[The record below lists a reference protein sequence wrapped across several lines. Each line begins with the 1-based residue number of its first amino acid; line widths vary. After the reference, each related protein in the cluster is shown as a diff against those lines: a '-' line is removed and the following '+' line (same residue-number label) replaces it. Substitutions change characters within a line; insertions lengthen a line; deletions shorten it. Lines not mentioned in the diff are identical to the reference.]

1 MTEESAVELPGLRFL
16 QSLGYT
22 ELSATE
28 VNAQRESY
36 ERVLL
41 KDTLVDALE
50 RINDIPRATALS
62 VYNELAGLSDN
73 EAWFKRLRGQA
84 SKKVSGE
91 STSTTIKLLDFD
103 QLENNTWGVTRQFY
117 VKAGG
122 NGIEAD
128 LVVFVNGI
136 PLVVIEAKDLTG
148 GLEKGIAQIRRYEA
162 QVEALFAPNAFN
174 IVTTGALMRYAAT
187 GSQSQY
193 WFDWPESTLSEQRWR
208 RRGGFAVAPLQ
219 LQPGSLPDVALSG
232 RTQNQPFAKTQ
243 AMERGFTELLTPA
256 RLLDLIAHFIV
267 FERDAT
273 GQKVVKKICR
283 YQQLRAVNKMVERVI
298 EGKHRKGLIWHT
310 QGSGKSLTMVFA
322 ALKLKFHRGI
332 EHPRLKNPNILV
344 VTDRK
349 DLDAQ
354 ITGTFRAC
362 GLPNPRHAR
371 STGELRALI
380 EQESPGRVITSTIF
394 KFDGDDPRFESPG
407 MRERQAALA
416 ELAAPDSAN
425 WILLVDECHRTQ
437 EELLGAYLR
446 ATFPD
451 AFFFGFT
458 GTPVKKNDKDTYA
471 NFGAPGEG
479 YLDKYGIDQAVR
491 DGATVKV
498 LYTARLTEWHLED
511 AEVDAAFER
520 YFAAEDD
527 ETRQRLKE
535 RGVTRSDLARLS
547 TRIEQIAADI
557 WQHFRAHIRPDGYK
571 AQIVTVDR
579 RAVAKHK
586 EALDAVIARW
596 YMAEHGLSESAA
608 RLRATAHSAAIYS
621 ANANDAGELLE
632 DESVR
637 GVLRFQLSE
646 AEQKDAIQRFRDPE
660 SELYFLIVCDKLLTG
675 FDAPVEQAMYLDK
688 SLRDHN
694 LLQAIT
700 RTNRRFRQKPYGLI
714 VDYFGVSQNLQDAL
728 SAYRADDVKNALRP
742 ETGLHDE
749 LRDAHRQV
757 MAMVD
762 PEVRVDARQAV
773 HALGSLD
780 RYYDFCQRARAFIAL
795 YGALMPDP
803 VVIPYAPD
811 LKLVT
816 AMIHVGKMEWENEEP
831 DLSFA
836 HYSAKLRQMLEEHL
850 EVTGIREL
858 CTLRS
863 LSDSAFWKDFNDAD
877 SETARDLETAAVRK
891 TVELKKIISEKLGE
905 NAERYASF
913 SERLKE
919 LIASFQLGLFDDAAA
934 KLDALENVARDLQRE
949 DAAHQTSRLSEHAFG
964 IWSILKAT
972 VADVS
977 NQEAPTEGQTEAAAQ
992 ATEYAEAYAEGT
1004 VHAQH
1009 LAALETLAEDIAALY
1024 QSDEHAP
1031 IRWQEKGSVRHELRK
1046 RVRHMLVRRKVAGW
1060 QELPEKI
1067 ETFALKHFAKS

>member
-1 MTEESAVELPGLRFL
+1 MSEESAVEIPGLRFL
-16 QSLGYT
+16 ETLGYT
-22 ELSATE
+22 ELSAAE

-50 RINDIPRATALS
+50 RINHIPRETALS

-103 QLENNTWGVTRQFY
+103 RLENNTWQVTRQFY

-122 NGIEAD
+122 KVIEAD

-187 GSQSQY
+187 GSPLQY
-193 WFDWPESTLSEQRWR
+193 WFDWPESTI
-208 RRGGFAVAPLQ
+208 
-219 LQPGSLPDVALSG
+219 PGSA
-232 RTQNQPFAKTQ
+232 FAKTQ

-273 GQKVVKKICR
+273 GQKVIKKICR

-298 EGKHRKGLIWHT
+298 EDKHRKGLIWHT

-332 EHPRLKNPNILV
+332 EHARLKNPNILV

-362 GLPNPRHAR
+362 GLPNPKHAR

-380 EQESPGRVITSTIF
+380 AQKSPGRVITSTIF
-394 KFDGDDPRFESPG
+394 KFDGEDPRFESG
-407 MRERQAALA
+407 SMRERQAAMA

-479 YLDKYGIDQAVR
+479 YLDKYGIDEAVR

-498 LYTARLTEWHLED
+498 LYTARLPEWHLEE
-511 AEVDAAFER
+511 AELDAAFDR

-527 ETRQRLKE
+527 ETRRKLKE
-535 RGVTRSDLARLS
+535 RGVTRSDLARLPS
-547 TRIEQIAADI
+547 RIAQIAADI
-557 WQHFRAHIRPDGYK
+557 WQHFRAHIHPDGYK

-579 RAVAKHK
+579 RAVAEHK
-586 EALDAVIARW
+586 KALDQVIARW
-596 YMAEHGLSESAA
+596 YVAEHGLSESAA
-608 RLRATAHSAAIYS
+608 RQRATAHSAAIYS
-621 ANANDAGELLE
+621 ANANDAGEVLE

-646 AEQKDAIQRFRDPE
+646 AQQKDAIQRFRDPE

-700 RTNRRFRQKPYGLI
+700 RTNRRFGDKPYGLI
-714 VDYFGVSQNLQDAL
+714 VDYFGVSKNLKDAL

-742 ETGLHDE
+742 EAGLHND

-762 PEVRVDARQAV
+762 PEHRHDARDAV
-773 HALGSLD
+773 RALGSLD
-780 RYYDFCQRARAFIAL
+780 RYYDFCQRAKAFIAL
-795 YGALMPDP
+795 YGALVPDP

-816 AMIHVGKMEWENEEP
+816 LMIPVGKMEWENEEP
-831 DLSFA
+831 DLSFT
-836 HYSAKLRQMLEEHL
+836 HYSAKLRQMLEDHL

-863 LSDSAFWKDFNDAD
+863 LSDRAFWADFDAAD
-877 SETARDLETAAVRK
+877 ENATPRDLETAAVRK
-891 TVELKKIISEKLGE
+891 TVELKKIISEKLTE

-919 LIASFQLGLFDDAAA
+919 LIASFQLGLFDAAA
-934 KLDALENVARDLQRE
+934 KLDALKTLTGDLQAE
-949 DAAHQTSRLSEHAFG
+949 VAAHENSRLDARAFG

-972 VADVS
+972 VADFS
-977 NQEAPTEGQTEAAAQ
+977 DGEQPSEGQPDATAQ
-992 ATEYAEAYAEGT
+992 ATQYAEAYADGT
-1004 VHAQH
+1004 AHAQR
-1009 LAALETLAEDIAALY
+1009 LAMLETLAEDIAALY
-1024 QSDEHAP
+1024 LSDAHAP

-1046 RVRHMLVRRKVAGW
+1046 RVRHMLYRDDVPGW
-1060 QELPEKI
+1060 RELPEKI

>member
-1 MTEESAVELPGLRFL
+1 MSEESAVEIPGLRFL
-16 QSLGYT
+16 ETLGYT
-22 ELSATE
+22 ELSAAE
-28 VNAQRESY
+28 VNAQRESL

-41 KDTLVDALE
+41 KDTLVDALM
-50 RINDIPRATALS
+50 RINHVPRETALS

-103 QLENNTWGVTRQFY
+103 RLENNSWGVTRQFF

-122 NGIEAD
+122 KVIEAD

-148 GLEKGIAQIRRYEA
+148 NLSKGIVQIRRYEND
-162 QVEALFAPNAFN
+162 VEALFAPNAFN

-187 GSQSQY
+187 HSPLQY
-193 WFDWPESTLSEQRWR
+193 WFDWPESTI
-208 RRGGFAVAPLQ
+208 
-219 LQPGSLPDVALSG
+219 PGES
-232 RTQNQPFAKTQ
+232 FAKTQ

-267 FERDAT
+267 FERDAS

-298 EGKHRKGLIWHT
+298 EDKYRKGLIWHT

-332 EHPRLKNPNILV
+332 EHARLKNPNILV

-362 GLPNPRHAR
+362 GLPNPKHAR

-394 KFDGDDPRFESPG
+394 KFDGEDPRFDSPS
-407 MRERQAALA
+407 MRERQAAMA

-479 YLDKYGIDQAVR
+479 YLDKYGIDAAVR

-527 ETRQRLKE
+527 ETRRKLKE
-535 RGVTRSDLARLS
+535 RGVTRSDLARLPS
-547 TRIEQIAADI
+547 RIAQIAADI
-557 WQHFRAHIRPDGYK
+557 WQHFRTHIHPDGYK

-579 RAVAKHK
+579 RAVAEHK
-586 EALDAVIARW
+586 AALDAVIADW

-621 ANANDAGELLE
+621 ANANDAGEVLE

-646 AEQKDAIQRFRDPE
+646 AQQKDAIQRFRNPE

-700 RTNRRFRQKPYGLI
+700 RTNRRFRDKPYGLI
-714 VDYFGVSQNLQDAL
+714 VDYFGVSQNLQEAL

-742 ETGLHDE
+742 ETGLHDD

-762 PEVRVDARQAV
+762 PEVRHDARDAV
-773 HALGSLD
+773 RALGSLD

-803 VVIPYAPD
+803 VVIKYAPD

-816 AMIHVGKMEWENEEP
+816 AMIHVGKMEWEHEEP

-863 LSDSAFWKDFNDAD
+863 LSDSAFWKDFDAAD
-877 SETARDLETAAVRK
+877 SETATPRDLETAAVRK
-891 TVELKKIISEKLGE
+891 TVELKKTISEKLGE
-905 NAERYASF
+905 NAERYARF

-934 KLDALENVARDLQRE
+934 KLDALEDVARDLQRE
-949 DAAHQTSRLSEHAFG
+949 DAAHQSSRLSEYAFG

-977 NQEAPTEGQTEAAAQ
+977 NQEAATEGQPKAAQ
-992 ATEYAEAYAEGT
+992 YPKAYAEGT
-1004 VHAQH
+1004 AHAQR
-1009 LAALETLAEDIAALY
+1009 LAALETLAEDIATLY

-1046 RVRHMLVRRKVAGW
+1046 RVRHMLYRDDVPGW
-1060 QELPEKI
+1060 RELPEKI
-1067 ETFALKHFAKS
+1067 ETFALKHFAKP

>member
-1 MTEESAVELPGLRFL
+1 MSEESAVEIPGLRFL
-16 QSLGYT
+16 ETLGYT

-28 VNAQRESY
+28 VNAQRESF

-41 KDTLVDALE
+41 KDTLVDALM
-50 RINDIPRATALS
+50 RINVILRETALS
-62 VYNELAGLSDN
+62 VHNELAGLSDN

-91 STSTTIKLLDFD
+91 STSKTIRLLDFD
-103 QLENNTWGVTRQFY
+103 DPGQNTWEVTRQFY
-117 VKAGG
+117 VKGG
-122 NGIEAD
+122 GKVIEAD

-136 PLVVIEAKDLTG
+136 PLVVIEAKDLTV
-148 GLEKGIAQIRRYEA
+148 GLEKGIAQIRRYETH
-162 QVEALFAPNAFN
+162 VDALFAPNAFN
-174 IVTTGALMRYAAT
+174 IVTTGAGLRYAAT
-187 GSQSQY
+187 GASSQY
-193 WFDWPESTLSEQRWR
+193 WFDWPESTI
-208 RRGGFAVAPLQ
+208 
-219 LQPGSLPDVALSG
+219 PGP
-232 RTQNQPFAKTQ
+232 TFAKTQ

-298 EGKHRKGLIWHT
+298 DGTHRKGLIWHT

-332 EHPRLKNPNILV
+332 DHPRLKNPNILV

-362 GLPNPRHAR
+362 GLPNPKHAR
-371 STGELRALI
+371 SSAELRALI
-380 EQESPGRVITSTIF
+380 DQKSPGRVITSTIF
-394 KFDGDDPRFESPG
+394 KFDGEDPRFESSS
-407 MRERQAALA
+407 MRERQAAMA
-416 ELAAPDSAN
+416 ELAAPQSAN

-479 YLDKYGIDQAVR
+479 YLDKYGIDEAVR

-498 LYTARLTEWHLED
+498 LYTARLPEWHLED
-511 AEVDAAFER
+511 AELDAAFDR

-527 ETRQRLKE
+527 ETRRKLKE
-535 RGVTRSDLARLS
+535 RGVTRSDLARLPS
-547 TRIEQIAADI
+547 RIAQIAADI
-557 WQHFRAHIRPDGYK
+557 WQHFRTHIQPDGYK

-586 EALDAVIARW
+586 AALDAVIADW

-621 ANANDAGELLE
+621 ANANDAGEVLE

-646 AEQKDAIQRFRDPE
+646 AQQKDAIQRFRDPE

-700 RTNRRFRQKPYGLI
+700 RTNRRFRDKPYGLI

-742 ETGLHDE
+742 ETGLHDD

-757 MAMVD
+757 MAMID
-762 PEVRVDARQAV
+762 PADRHDVRQAV
-773 HALGSLD
+773 RALGSLD

-795 YGALMPDP
+795 YGAIMPDP

-816 AMIHVGKMEWENEEP
+816 DILHLGKMEWENEEP
-831 DLSFA
+831 DLSFT
-836 HYSAKLRQMLEEHL
+836 HYSAKLRQMLEAHL

-863 LSDSAFWKDFNDAD
+863 LSDSAFWKDFDDDA
-877 SETARDLETAAVRK
+877 EAPRDLETAAVRK
-891 TVELKKIISEKLGE
+891 TVELKKIIAEKLGE

-934 KLDALENVARDLQRE
+934 KLDALETVARDLQAE
-949 DAAHQTSRLSEHAFG
+949 DAAHQSSRLSEHAFG

-977 NQEAPTEGQTEAAAQ
+977 DEQKPSEGQTDAAAQ
-992 ATEYAEAYAEGT
+992 ATQYAEAYAEGT
-1004 VHAQH
+1004 AHAQR

-1046 RVRHMLVRRKVAGW
+1046 QVRHMLYRDDVPGW
-1060 QELPEKI
+1060 RELPEKI

>member
-1 MTEESAVELPGLRFL
+1 MSEESAVEIPGLRFL
-16 QSLGYT
+16 ETLGYT
-22 ELSATE
+22 ELSAAE
-28 VNAQRESY
+28 VNAQRESL

-41 KDTLVDALE
+41 KDTLVDALM
-50 RINDIPRATALS
+50 RINHVPRETALS

-103 QLENNTWGVTRQFY
+103 ALENNTWGVTRQFY
-117 VKAGG
+117 VKGG
-122 NGIEAD
+122 GKVIEAD

-148 GLEKGIAQIRRYEA
+148 GLEKGIAQIRRYETH
-162 QVEALFAPNAFN
+162 VDALFAPNAFN

-187 GSQSQY
+187 HSPLQY
-193 WFDWPESTLSEQRWR
+193 WFDWPEST
-208 RRGGFAVAPLQ
+208 F
-219 LQPGSLPDVALSG
+219 PGNA
-232 RTQNQPFAKTQ
+232 FAKTQ

-267 FERDAT
+267 FERDAS

-298 EGKHRKGLIWHT
+298 DGEHRKGLIWHT

-332 EHPRLKNPNILV
+332 EHARLKNPNILV

-362 GLPNPRHAR
+362 GLPNPKHAR

-394 KFDGDDPRFESPG
+394 KFDGEDPRFESG
-407 MRERQAALA
+407 SMRERQAAMA
-416 ELAAPDSAN
+416 ELAAPQSAN

-479 YLDKYGIDQAVR
+479 YLDKYGIDEAVR

-498 LYTARLTEWHLED
+498 LYTARLTDWHLED
-511 AEVDAAFER
+511 AEIDAAFER

-527 ETRQRLKE
+527 ETRRKLKE
-535 RGVTRSDLARLS
+535 RGVTRSDLARLPS
-547 TRIEQIAADI
+547 RIAQIAADI
-557 WQHFRAHIRPDGYK
+557 WQHFRAHIHPDGYK

-579 RAVAKHK
+579 RAVAEHK
-586 EALDAVIARW
+586 KALDAVIARW
-596 YMAEHGLSESAA
+596 YVEQKGLSESDA
-608 RLRATAHSAAIYS
+608 RQRATTHSAAIYS
-621 ANANDAGELLE
+621 ANANDAGEVLE

-700 RTNRRFRQKPYGLI
+700 RTNRRFRDKPYGLI
-714 VDYFGVSQNLQDAL
+714 VDYFGVSQNLQEAL
-728 SAYRADDVKNALRP
+728 SAYRADDVQNAMRP
-742 ETGLHDE
+742 ESALLDD
-749 LRDAHRQV
+749 LRDAHRKV
-757 MAMVD
+757 MAFVD
-762 PEVRVDARQAV
+762 PSVRHDAREAV
-773 HALGSLD
+773 LALGGVD
-780 RYYDFCQRARAFIAL
+780 RYYDFCAEAKPFIAL
-795 YGALMPDP
+795 YSALMPDP
-803 VVIPYAPD
+803 AVIPFAPD

-816 AMIHVGKMEWENEEP
+816 AMIPVGKLQWEQEEP
-831 DLSFA
+831 DLSMA
-836 HYSAKLRQMLEEHL
+836 HYSAKIRQMLTEHL

-858 CTLRS
+858 CRMRP
-863 LSDSAFWKDFNDAD
+863 LSDPDFYKDFDESDEAD
-877 SETARDLETAAVRK
+877 ARDLETAAVRK
-891 TVELKKIISEKLGE
+891 TAELKKIIGEKMGE
-905 NAERYASF
+905 NAERYATF

-919 LIASFQLGLFDDAAA
+919 LIASFQLGLFDAAD
-934 KLDALENVARDLQRE
+934 KLDALEEVARDLQAE
-949 DAAHQTSRLSEHAFG
+949 DAAHQGSRLGPRAYG
-964 IWSILKAT
+964 IWSILKAN
-972 VADVS
+972 VPNKED
-977 NQEAPTEGQTEAAAQ
+977 EGDAPDDAPSDPYKQ
-992 ATEYAEAYAEGT
+992 AFAEGSDR
-1004 VHAQH
+1004 AES
-1009 LAALETLAEDIAALY
+1009 LSALEALAEDIAALY
-1024 QSDEHAP
+1024 QSDDHAP
-1031 IRWQEKGSVRHELRK
+1031 VRWQDKDSVRQNLRQQ
-1046 RVRHMLVRRKVAGW
+1046 VRHMLVRRKVAPW
-1060 QELPEKI
+1060 QGLPEKI
-1067 ETFALKHFAKS
+1067 ETFALKHYPKS